1 MELPPPAGAGNRPI
15 PPAGG
20 NRRWIP
26 AAIIA
31 AGIVIAGA
39 LIGGAV
45 IASNRAST
53 DTPADAAAAEAS
65 STCQAWKTTRAALG
79 AIPLLPVGWNWDT
92 PNIDVFINN
101 QANAAE
107 KALTVFESQIAAEP
121 ANVAAAAREYIEVR
135 RNEYT
140 AMRNR
145 TYSATEAAP
154 VPIALGTL
162 NELCGITP

>member
-1 MELPPPAGAGNRPI
+1 LSSAVLLWPTATVQIRRPRT
-15 PPAGG
+15 AW
-20 NRRWIP
+20 RRP
-26 AAIIA
+26 
-31 AGIVIAGA
+31 
-39 LIGGAV
+39 
-45 IASNRAST
+45 
-53 DTPADAAAAEAS
+53 EAS

-79 AIPLLPVGWNWDT
+79 AIPLLPVGWDWDT
-92 PNIDVFINN
+92 PNIDVFISN

-107 KALTVFESQIAAEP
+107 KALTLFESQIASEP

-154 VPIALGTL
+154 VPIALGKL
-162 NELCGITP
+162 NQLCGITS